1 MSLFGKNTFKGGY
14 LIMTRSEYVED
25 FYKRD
30 IGSKIKTNQNH
41 KEIEMFYLIIIP
53 SLIGSILA
61 SRYINKNK

>member
-1 MSLFGKNTFKGGY
+1 
-14 LIMTRSEYVED
+14 MTRSEYVDD

-30 IGSKIKTNQNH
+30 LGNKIKANQNH
-41 KEIEMFYLIIIP
+41 KEIGIFYLIIIP

>member
-1 MSLFGKNTFKGGY
+1 
-14 LIMTRSEYVED
+14 MTRSEYVED

-30 IGSKIKTNQNH
+30 LGSKIKANQKH
-41 KEIEMFYLIIIP
+41 KGIEMFYLIIIP